1 MYNSLFSFEQSNR
14 SSKIDFRHHL
24 LTYLLTSSVWVI
36 VADAQNNDVCRAF
49 FARWMPF
56 MFLFDGTIQR
66 DLLSYS
72 LVSQYTLNHGR
83 WYHINHNSLVSSV
96 LSIYLFIFLP
106 SADHTECFVHMFHSR
121 KNFCLYSALH
131 PPTGNS
137 AEGAQRNS
145 YCSWLASPCRCN
157 WSWCYTSTL

>member
-1 MYNSLFSFEQSNR
+1 MMSAELF
-14 SSKIDFRHHL
+14 L
-24 LTYLLTSSVWVI
+24 PAGCPY
-36 VADAQNNDVCRAF
+36 
-49 FARWMPF
+49 

-96 LSIYLFIFLP
+96 LSIYLFKFLS

-121 KNFCLYSALH
+121 KTFCLYSALQPQMEIQQKEHRGTPTAADLLH
-131 PPTGNS
+131 PAG
-137 AEGAQRNS
+137 AIDHEGAIHQLFKVQSLHYGMWKWAQITTPYVMERI
-145 YCSWLASPCRCN
+145 
-157 WSWCYTSTL
+157 